1 MMEQKTTPVVEL
13 AELPRTIS
21 SDGPRSLS
29 YCAYPKASDVAQRG
43 VQLLPATLPL
53 ADLVRAQPHRSR
65 RYSTV
70 VTADLAPAQLLQMAR
85 VVASSFVRNEPMA
98 RHLRPPRHPP
108 AGLMEARH
116 SDPFGSGVP
125 FGLWSMETLLYW
137 FIRLYLLTDPTSPQ
151 GDIRVNEEVLTQSL
165 AILDGRGQVI
175 AGGFRETMPPPD
187 ASPDFRQDDPF
198 LAAVF
203 AVLEPVSALL
213 STQDAEALQ
222 ALSERYPAFREAYA
236 QGNVGHNM
244 LLA

>member
-1 MMEQKTTPVVEL
+1 MMKQKTTPVAEL

-21 SDGPRSLS
+21 PDGPRSLS
-29 YCAYPKASDVAQRG
+29 YGAYPKPSDVAQRG

-151 GDIRVNEEVLTQSL
+151 NAIQVNEEALPQSL
-165 AILDGRGQVI
+165 ATVDGRGQVI
-175 AGGFRETMPPPD
+175 GGAFNETMPSLDVAPEFP
-187 ASPDFRQDDPF
+187 RDDPF

-203 AVLEPVSALL
+203 AFLEPI
-213 STQDAEALQ
+213 
-222 ALSERYPAFREAYA
+222 
-236 QGNVGHNM
+236 
-244 LLA
+244 